1 MVLKEDNI
9 LFLDPDKN
17 IEEMLL
23 NKTDTRKFNADK
35 KPHEYF
41 SEKINI
47 YSSGLPRPPR
57 RTLFS
62 NWEIYQDIRRFCL
75 KNLTLLEFDLQNIIK
90 PEKLQEFRNYA
101 YEYKL
106 FSWIVNNATKAM
118 PIETLN
124 KLEEIYRRDIN
135 HRRIELKILQEDL
148 KKKKAQPKK
157 VIGYIS
163 NHSKNVTQKLIER
176 AKEDLSLAEYKLQCV
191 IADRQ
196 ADRVVGNLRESMN
209 LIYIIHLATRLWNCL
224 NKDSSDYIKGINS
237 KDLKQFIY
245 KLILDVEELEDT
257 QLSVIDKAIIH
268 AKSQPFIFYDLI
280 NANNEKDFRRI
291 SKNLIR

>member
-1 MVLKEDNI
+1 MALKEDNI

-17 IEEMLL
+17 IEEMLRDT
-23 NKTDTRKFNADK
+23 TDTRKYSVDK

-62 NWEIYQDIRRFCL
+62 NWEIYQDIRRICL

-118 PIETLN
+118 PIGTLDELESIYKKDIN
-124 KLEEIYRRDIN
+124 NRKKEIEFLEEDISKKN
-135 HRRIELKILQEDL
+135 AKTKKI
-148 KKKKAQPKK
+148 
-157 VIGYIS
+157 IGYI
-163 NHSKNVTQKLIER
+163 NNNNKNVIKRLIER

-196 ADRVVGNLRESMN
+196 ADRVRGNQRESMN
-209 LIYIIHLATRLWNCL
+209 IIYIIHLSIRIWNCL
-224 NKDSSDYIKGINS
+224 EKNNTDYIKGINS

-257 QLSVIDKAIIH
+257 QLSVIDKAIIY

-280 NANNEKDFRRI
+280 SVNNEKDFRRI
-291 SKNLIR
+291 SQKLIR

>member
-1 MVLKEDNI
+1 MTEDNI
-9 LFLDPDKN
+9 YYLDPDKN
-17 IEEMLL
+17 IEELL
-23 NKTDTRKFNADK
+23 KKKIDTRKFSIDK
-35 KPHEYF
+35 KPHEYI
-41 SEKINI
+41 SEKLDVYIG
-47 YSSGLPRPPR
+47 GLPSPPR

-75 KNLTLLEFDLQNIIK
+75 KKLTLLEFDLQNIIK

-106 FSWIVNNATKAM
+106 FSWIVNNSTKAM
-118 PIETLN
+118 PVETLDDLESIYKTDIN
-124 KLEEIYRRDIN
+124 NRKKEIEFLEEDLN
-135 HRRIELKILQEDL
+135 KKNAKTKKI
-148 KKKKAQPKK
+148 
-157 VIGYIS
+157 IGYIK
-163 NHSKNVTQKLIER
+163 NHKTNDIKKLIER

-196 ADRVVGNLRESMN
+196 ADRVVGNPRESMN

-268 AKSQPFIFYDLI
+268 AKSHSFVFYDLI
-280 NANNEKDFRRI
+280 NE
-291 SKNLIR
+291 

>member
-1 MVLKEDNI
+1 MTEDNI
-9 LFLDPDKN
+9 YYLDPDKN
-17 IEEMLL
+17 IEELL
-23 NKTDTRKFNADK
+23 KKKIDTRKFSIDK
-35 KPHEYF
+35 KPHEYI
-41 SEKINI
+41 SEKLDVYIG
-47 YSSGLPRPPR
+47 GLPSPPR

-75 KNLTLLEFDLQNIIK
+75 KKLSLLEFDLQNIIK

-106 FSWIVNNATKAM
+106 FSWIVNNSTKAM
-118 PIETLN
+118 PVETLDDLESIYRTDIN
-124 KLEEIYRRDIN
+124 NRKKEIEFLEEDLN
-135 HRRIELKILQEDL
+135 KKNAKTKKI
-148 KKKKAQPKK
+148 
-157 VIGYIS
+157 IGYIK
-163 NHSKNVTQKLIER
+163 NHKTNDIKKLIER

-196 ADRVVGNLRESMN
+196 ADRVVGNPRESMN

-268 AKSQPFIFYDLI
+268 AKSHSFVFYDLI
-280 NANNEKDFRRI
+280 NVNNEKDFRRI
-291 SKNLIR
+291 SQKLIR

>member
-1 MVLKEDNI
+1 
-9 LFLDPDKN
+9 
-17 IEEMLL
+17 
-23 NKTDTRKFNADK
+23 
-35 KPHEYF
+35 
-41 SEKINI
+41 
-47 YSSGLPRPPR
+47 
-57 RTLFS
+57 
-62 NWEIYQDIRRFCL
+62 
-75 KNLTLLEFDLQNIIK
+75 
-90 PEKLQEFRNYA
+90 
-101 YEYKL
+101 
-106 FSWIVNNATKAM
+106 M

-196 ADRVVGNLRESMN
+196 ADRVVGNPRESMN
-209 LIYIIHLATRLWNCL
+209 LIYIIHLSTRIWNCL
-224 NKDSSDYIKGINS
+224 NKNNTDYIKGINS

-245 KLILDVEELEDT
+245 KLILDVEELEET
-257 QLSVIDKAIIH
+257 KLSVIDKAIIH
-268 AKSQPFIFYDLI
+268 AKLEPFIFYDLI
-280 NANNEKDFRRI
+280 NVNNEKDFRAI
-291 SKNLIR
+291 SQNLIR